1 MEDSKATERRLW
13 AALSIASA
21 LTALEFFG
29 GLFSQSLAL
38 VSDSGHVLT
47 DVFAIVLS
55 ILTIRLGRRPHT
67 SRLTFGYHRA
77 EIFAAFVNGST
88 LIVIALAILYEA
100 YRRILQPREVQGTL
114 VVAVAFIGLLGNL
127 AMARLLVGSRKSS
140 LNVRGA
146 FLHVLGDTI
155 SSVGVII
162 GGIVVTVTSY
172 TIIDP
177 LIAILIG
184 VLILRNAFGLVR
196 ESTDIL
202 MEATP
207 RHLELDKVAR
217 TIQGAA
223 GVIGV
228 HDLHIWTITSGL
240 YALSGHVTVRPET
253 LEEGSQIIAA
263 VSGKLKETF
272 GIEHVTLQLE
282 KQTLEKLQGTK
293 PN

>member
-1 MEDSKATERRLW
+1 M
-13 AALSIASA
+13 
-21 LTALEFFG
+21 
-29 GLFSQSLAL
+29 
-38 VSDSGHVLT
+38 SDSGHVLT
-47 DVFAIVLS
+47 DVFAILLS
-55 ILTIRLGRRPHT
+55 ILTIRLARKPHT

-88 LIVIALAILYEA
+88 LIIIALVILYEA
-100 YRRILQPREVQGTL
+100 YRRILQPPQVQGTL

-162 GGIVVTVTSY
+162 GGIIVTFTNY

-217 TIQGAA
+217 TIQSVA

-263 VSGKLKETF
+263 VSGKLREAF

-282 KQTLEKLQGTK
+282 KETLEKLQGAK